1 MFRSRSKFD
10 NEAPMSRRGVWVGL
24 VLTVALAMVA
34 VLASTVGVLN
44 SQSTTPTVAFGN
56 PTYSV
61 AERGQLTVNLTSS
74 SSEGYD
80 LTLSTVATTSDDF
93 DLTQDITSLVLSPDV
108 GSDTTITAFP
118 QTVSIESGTTM
129 ITLTFEVA
137 EDLYVEPNES
147 FTLSAKPGTGTA
159 ATTVITLTDPV
170 AVTVGLSDLSVAGTT
185 TTTIT
190 EGQTGNIGIT
200 LGRPLMEFDGLSN
213 RNPQDMTPGSLLPL
227 PSSYKWSS
235 ALPGSNFEDISSV
248 GEMYNYVPG
257 GNPNRDFL
265 RNLGFDFEF
274 FGVVHETVTI
284 NTNGYV
290 VFTDDDDDAV
300 DFKFEDN
307 FADQLF
313 ENGTEVNN
321 LPIAAPYWAN
331 LDVRDTDGI
340 FTATR
345 GTAPNRR
352 FIVQYDNHE
361 QVIGSAPYPRV
372 TFQIVLF
379 ESTGQIEF
387 RYEDVFTNQFLVA
400 VGITDGTGTNYA
412 EVGIG
417 KTTTDIIVNDNTR
430 IIFTPGIDIV
440 TKDAADQV
448 VGKKYDIIDEIGF
461 SASTGMIAVTRAE
474 NSDWDGNQVLTVALD
489 SPTPLVIADATG
501 PVTYTIMDNDDPMV
515 TLVRD
520 PGSSAE
526 GDEVVLR
533 ASLTNAPDGAPEDL
547 VVNLA
552 RATASTAGTGDY
564 DTIPATVTIAKGEV
578 NSPNFTVMITDD
590 NVAELA
596 EKLTIEVGALVYGST
611 TVPKPSTPKK
621 IDITIPLNDTIAVT
635 SFTASD
641 TNEGDMVTVMV
652 SLNRALPADTANGAV
667 MLELDGMDRDSDV
680 TGSSWDLTSDLK
692 GSNSTS
698 VMITLTEDAI
708 LEGDEQVTL
717 NLVVASALD
726 DLFPASDRGS
736 GVVSFNIL
744 DDDVGVI
751 RIAAPTNPLY
761 NEGDTV
767 MLTVGFSSAV
777 TAVSGIAVKYEID
790 LISAGEDDIA
800 DGTNLMRSTTIPAGQ
815 QSVAIT
821 IVLPDDN
828 IAEEREQFSVSL
840 TDVSSSDA
848 AVHARIAR
856 TATSR
861 TVAISILDD
870 EPLEYSFVGS
880 RTVSE
885 SSPAYPVKLRRL
897 GMLPVSGGGATVA
910 FTVTG
915 SGVRVA
921 SANDFA
927 SSSYPTGTFV
937 FTGYAAESAE
947 ITLTVVDDAVIEGDE
962 AFRISLTS
970 RTETHDVTLSDND
983 VPVVVVERVS
993 GSGSAAEGSMVQ
1005 FRVRL
1010 TNAGPSGATE
1020 DITVN
1025 LVIDSASS
1033 ASASDVSF
1041 DSSVEIAMGTSDE
1054 MFTVRVT
1061 DDDLAEFDEL
1071 VRIRAE
1077 SVDTTTLGNTTN
1089 TGSGYDL
1096 EITSDDKITVT
1107 SIAVEDTD
1115 EDAGQA
1121 RVTITLSQPLPEN
1134 VSSGALMLNLVNS
1147 ERTSDLSML
1156 PADVTDRL
1164 KRSSATQT
1172 PASVSTVVMVDLT
1185 DDDLLEGDELVRLW
1199 LQVASLD
1206 LATLMTGANA
1216 SFNIIDN
1223 EVGMV
1228 AIAPVSNTNPDE
1240 GDTVEF
1246 ALTLDLPSGV
1256 TTDIPVVVEYEII
1269 DPLGLVMVSAPVLGT
1284 GFAQGLALPVRGLAQ
1299 MARMVDSETI
1309 PAGMKMAV
1317 LTIQLAQD
1325 ATPEET
1331 EQLTVRLLN
1340 VSTNSAIPLVEVDP
1354 DNKEEVIMVLD
1365 DENPTYEIIGS
1376 GEVNEDDGTYPVRL
1390 RRLGRISDNEIAYEI
1405 AGDGADAGDFAGDL
1419 TGKFKFSGNNALSE
1433 EILLPLADDSSEES
1447 EKTFRFRVTTPV
1459 TGAQFEPQI
1468 FTSVDPNNRMSF
1480 TSITLLDFDVAAF
1493 SGLPA
1498 TGGPVL
1504 PVWLLL
1510 TLLLT
1515 GVALLVPALRRM

>member
-1 MFRSRSKFD
+1 
-10 NEAPMSRRGVWVGL
+10 
-24 VLTVALAMVA
+24 
-34 VLASTVGVLN
+34 
-44 SQSTTPTVAFGN
+44 
-56 PTYSV
+56 
-61 AERGQLTVNLTSS
+61 
-74 SSEGYD
+74 
-80 LTLSTVATTSDDF
+80 
-93 DLTQDITSLVLSPDV
+93 
-108 GSDTTITAFP
+108 
-118 QTVSIESGTTM
+118 
-129 ITLTFEVA
+129 
-137 EDLYVEPNES
+137 
-147 FTLSAKPGTGTA
+147 
-159 ATTVITLTDPV
+159 
-170 AVTVGLSDLSVAGTT
+170 
-185 TTTIT
+185 
-190 EGQTGNIGIT
+190 
-200 LGRPLMEFDGLSN
+200 MEFDGLSN
-213 RNPQDMTPGSLLPL
+213 SNPR
-227 PSSYKWSS
+227 SSYKLSS
-235 ALPGSNFEDISSV
+235 ALPGSNYEDISGV
-248 GEMYNYVPG
+248 GVKYNFVPG

-265 RNLGFDFEF
+265 RDLGFDFEF
-274 FGVVHETVTI
+274 FGQVHQKVTI
-284 NTNGYV
+284 NTNGYL
-290 VFTDDDDDAV
+290 VFTDDDNNAI

-321 LPIAAPYWAN
+321 LPIAAPYWGN

-430 IIFTPGIDIV
+430 IIFTPDINIV

-448 VGKKYDIIDEIGF
+448 VDTYDIIDEIGF
-461 SASTGMIAVTRAE
+461 SASTGMIAVTRADNE
-474 NSDWDGNQVLTVALD
+474 VWDGNQVLTVELD
-489 SPTPLVIADATG
+489 SPTIPLVIADANG
-501 PVTYTIMDNDDPMV
+501 PVTYTIIDDERPMV
-515 TLVRD
+515 TLGRD

-596 EKLTIEVGALVYGST
+596 EMLTIEVGDLVYGST
-611 TVPKPSTPKK
+611 TVPKPSTPEK

-667 MLELDGMDRDSDV
+667 MLELDGTDRNSDV
-680 TGSSWDLTSDLK
+680 TGSMWDLTSDLK
-692 GSNSTS
+692 SSNSAS
-698 VMITLTEDAI
+698 VMITLTEDTI

-717 NLVVASALD
+717 SLAVTSALD
-726 DLFPASDRGS
+726 DIFPSADRGS
-736 GVVSFNIL
+736 GASFNIL

-751 RIAAPTNPLY
+751 GIAAPTGTLY
-761 NEGDTV
+761 DEGDTV
-767 MLTVGFSSAV
+767 MLMVGFVSAYAV
-777 TAVSGIAVKYEID
+777 TAVSGITVDYEID

-821 IVLPDDN
+821 IVLPDN
-828 IAEEREQFSVSL
+828 PEAEERERFSVSL
-840 TDVSSSDA
+840 KDVSSSDA
-848 AVHARIAR
+848 AVNARVAR
-856 TATSR
+856 TATSQS
-861 TVAISILDD
+861 VAIISILDD
-870 EPLEYSFVGS
+870 EPLEYSFVG
-880 RTVSE
+880 TGMVSE
-885 SSPAYPVKLRRL
+885 DSPDYTVRLRRL
-897 GMLPVSGGGATVA
+897 GMITVTATVA

-915 SGVRVA
+915 SEVRVA
-921 SANDFA
+921 SPADFDGGSFPA
-927 SSSYPTGTFV
+927 GDFV
-937 FTGYAAESAE
+937 FTDFNAESAE
-947 ITLTVVDDAVIEGDE
+947 ITLTVVDDAVIEGNE
-962 AFRISLTS
+962 GFRITASG
-970 RTETHDVTLSDND
+970 ETHDVTLSDND

-1005 FRVRL
+1005 FRARL

-1025 LVIDSASS
+1025 LVIDPASS

-1041 DSSVEIAMGTSDE
+1041 DPSSVEIAMGTSDE

-1115 EDAGQA
+1115 EDAGPA

-1147 ERTSDLSML
+1147 NRASDLSGL
-1156 PADVTDRL
+1156 PADVTDEL

-1206 LATLMTGANA
+1206 LATLMTGANG
-1216 SFNIIDN
+1216 SFDIIDN

-1331 EQLTVRLLN
+1331 EQLTVRLLS

-1390 RRLGRISDNEIAYEI
+1390 RRLGRINTGGEMVPYVIR
-1405 AGDGADAGDFAGDL
+1405 GQGADEGDFAGEL
-1419 TGKFKFSGNNALSE
+1419 SGMFEFNGMNPLSE
-1433 EILLPLADDSSEES
+1433 EIVLMLDNDRSEEAP
-1447 EKTFRFRVTTPV
+1447 KTFRIEVGQLDAMGMLVSAPLVDR
-1459 TGAQFEPQI
+1459 TGN
-1468 FTSVDPNNRMSF
+1468 SVSGF
-1480 TSITLLDFDVAAF
+1480 SVILLDFDVAAF

-1510 TLLLT
+1510 TLALT
-1515 GVALLVPALRRM
+1515 GVALLAPALWFKPRKTRK